1 MHLFRQTDRHPLESF
16 PLFKDQVSL
25 PVSLIQ
31 LFSSFPV
38 LIAMQQ
44 ERPHTRLVSQHIV
57 LQLRQEEGKTKL
69 LALFYPSPY
78 IIFFPH

>member
-1 MHLFRQTDRHPLESF
+1 MLCTAPGFHGVMASIL
-16 PLFKDQVSL
+16 
-25 PVSLIQ
+25 
-31 LFSSFPV
+31 
-38 LIAMQQ
+38 MQQ